1 MSGLGYYLKYDG
13 PDSKYGECVFLKYV
27 YDEWEN
33 GYCSETYIIQPS
45 SIYYEKASFSG
56 FTLEHLKTAK
66 RIKQRKFNAVKDMM
80 ISCRQ
85 ELDYLGMT
93 GEHVMSPEIK
103 AGDFYYFYSEDVE
116 EGILEDYSSYYYRII
131 TIENEIVTYQMHI
144 LTKNHLDHETKIYT
158 RRLEDFLDFKDTRW
172 YKITEELFNIAA
184 KKIDFISEEILK
196 RFRNLYVSNNN

>member
-33 GYCSETYIIQPS
+33 GYCSETYIIHPS

-56 FTLEHLKTAK
+56 FTLDHLKTAK
-66 RIKQRKFNAVKDMM
+66 RIKRRKFKAVKDMM

-93 GEHVMSPEIK
+93 GERIKSPEIQ
-103 AGDFYYFYSEDVE
+103 ALSICEIYFLLNRKHVNSKQQF
-116 EGILEDYSSYYYRII
+116 IL
-131 TIENEIVTYQMHI
+131 NVG
-144 LTKNHLDHETKIYT
+144 K
-158 RRLEDFLDFKDTRW
+158 KDR
-172 YKITEELFNIAA
+172 
-184 KKIDFISEEILK
+184 
-196 RFRNLYVSNNN
+196 

>member
-33 GYCSETYIIQPS
+33 GYCSETYIIHPS

-56 FTLEHLKTAK
+56 FTLDHLKTAK
-66 RIKQRKFNAVKDMM
+66 RIKRRKFNAVKDMM

-93 GEHVMSPEIK
+93 GERIKLPEIK
-103 AGDFYYFYSEDVE
+103 AGDFYYSYSEDIE
-116 EGILEDYSSYYYRII
+116 EGIVEDYFSYYYRII
-131 TIENEIVTYQMHI
+131 TVDNNIVTYQKHI
-144 LTKNHLDHETKIYT
+144 LTKYDLDNETKIYT
-158 RRLEDFLDFKDTRW
+158 IRLEDFLDFEDTRW
-172 YKITEELFNIAA
+172 YKITEELFYIAA
-184 KKIDFISEEILK
+184 KKIDFTTEKILK
-196 RFRNLYVSNNN
+196 QFRKLYDN